1 MGTVFYIEQ
10 RFNPDFGVFE
20 PCSITST
27 GRGSY
32 IFKRFDG
39 VLIGQNLQSGKE
51 VEEGSKFADDAI
63 MSVEDLVSEWGPESY
78 HREPRLSFWFKEW
91 GLKGDARQAAEQA
104 AKLAAE
110 PLTLAPDVL
119 AASLAASFA
128 AAENEFDDAA
138 DEI

>member
-1 MGTVFYIEQ
+1 MQAAQWPLSRASDDEPARVLSSRARISCAGALEMGTVFYIEQ

-39 VLIGQNLQSGKE
+39 VLISQNLQSGKE

-78 HREPRLSFWFKEW
+78 HREPRLSF
-91 GLKGDARQAAEQA
+91 
-104 AKLAAE
+104 
-110 PLTLAPDVL
+110 
-119 AASLAASFA
+119 
-128 AAENEFDDAA
+128 
-138 DEI
+138 